1 MRVECH
7 GPWGV
12 PSLEEACGR
21 PGAPPTPPAP
31 KPPSAESLHLSPPQ
45 VFIPRRQAALVQKA
59 ETLGGQPDPR
69 SQASPRDPLLM

>member
-1 MRVECH
+1 MAVQ
-7 GPWGV
+7 GQP
-12 PSLEEACGR
+12 PTPL
-21 PGAPPTPPAP
+21 PTPPAP
-31 KPPSAESLHLSPPQ
+31 KAPSAESLHLSPPQ